1 MEHGRAQEF
10 NDKPQIT
17 TVINY
22 LSAGKEPKCVPL
34 PLPAADE
41 WHGGTMTQRGVPY
54 PHGPAPEV
62 QSPENPVSGPALG
75 LSMQAFL
82 VAQLLALPYCSENNL
97 SYFKNEFMKHFRYT
111 SMKEDIPIM
120 SKAFALSLSR

>member
-1 MEHGRAQEF
+1 
-10 NDKPQIT
+10 
-17 TVINY
+17 
-22 LSAGKEPKCVPL
+22 
-34 PLPAADE
+34 
-41 WHGGTMTQRGVPY
+41 MTRRGVPY
-54 PHGPAPEV
+54 PHGPAPEA
-62 QSPENPVSGPALG
+62 QSPENPASGLALG

-97 SYFKNEFMKHFRYT
+97 SSFKNESMKHFRYT

>member
-1 MEHGRAQEF
+1 
-10 NDKPQIT
+10 
-17 TVINY
+17 
-22 LSAGKEPKCVPL
+22 
-34 PLPAADE
+34 
-41 WHGGTMTQRGVPY
+41 MTRRGVPY
-54 PHGPAPEV
+54 PHGPAPEA

-82 VAQLLALPYCSENNL
+82 VAQLLALPCCSENNL